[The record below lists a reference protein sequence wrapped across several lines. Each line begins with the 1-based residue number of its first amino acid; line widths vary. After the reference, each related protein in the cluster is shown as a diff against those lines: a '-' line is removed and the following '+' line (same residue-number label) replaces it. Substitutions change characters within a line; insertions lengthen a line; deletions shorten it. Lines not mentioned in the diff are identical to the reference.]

1 MVRNVVRLSRPL
13 WRSISSCSQDCAI
26 HAISSFS
33 PAASMHTV
41 ITATKLQRSWCSCST
56 RHCWLMWRCFA
67 SKKPC
72 LACGM
77 ERRLWTARNPVS
89 SHWPP
94 HRTAAA
100 YALAVTY
107 RMQQH
112 LFAVQPVI
120 CSLNT
125 SHSVVECQ
133 AIGCSSC
140 SMWSGAVGA
149 SMRSIAVTVA

>member
-41 ITATKLQRSWCSCST
+41 ITATKLQRSRCSCST

-94 HRTAAA
+94 HHTAAT

-120 CSLNT
+120 CSLK
-125 SHSVVECQ
+125 HKPLRCHGGVPGDRMQ
-133 AIGCSSC
+133 
-140 SMWSGAVGA
+140 
-149 SMRSIAVTVA
+149 